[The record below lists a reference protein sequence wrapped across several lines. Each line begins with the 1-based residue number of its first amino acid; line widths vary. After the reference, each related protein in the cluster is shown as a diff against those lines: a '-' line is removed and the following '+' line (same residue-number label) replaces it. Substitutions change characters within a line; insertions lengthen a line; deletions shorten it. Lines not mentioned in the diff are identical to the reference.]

1 MCEPAGRMLDR
12 LRWIFPLAVALA
24 LPLAG
29 AVLAVVRFVD
39 GNRDE
44 ALRLA
49 AASLLG
55 LMLYA
60 LLLT

>member
-1 MCEPAGRMLDR
+1 MLER
-12 LRWIFPLAVALA
+12 LRWMFPYVIAVA

-29 AVLAVVRFVD
+29 VVLAAVRYAD
-39 GNRDE
+39 RDRDE

-55 LMLYA
+55 LCLYA
-60 LLLT
+60 LLFTR